1 MPEGNGVM
9 RRYGPGRL
17 SEDLLIELDETSVE
31 PLHRQ
36 IEAAI
41 RTAVRQGRLA
51 PGTSVPASRTLA
63 TDLGVSRGVVVEAY
77 RQLIGEGVLMSTPGG
92 YTRVTA
98 ATPDAVPWSARTPH
112 PNAGIDFGYGRCDP
126 GSFPRQVWLRS
137 LRRVFTQTPHDRL
150 AYPDGHGAP
159 EFRHAMSAYLN
170 RVRGLQAHPDNVI
183 ACAGYAQA
191 VNLTLG
197 VLARRGAAR
206 IAVEDP
212 CMDDDVLPTSRAL
225 GLEIIG
231 IPVTDGGWDLAALSL
246 SRADVAVLTP
256 SHQWPIG
263 SVMSAGARSVV
274 VRWARKTGA
283 YVIEDDYDAE
293 FRYDRPAVGALQGRA
308 PDRVIYVG
316 SASKTLI
323 PGLRLGWMVL
333 PHDLVA
339 DVAEAKLLAD
349 RGSPTIDQ
357 LAMADFVD
365 RGELDRHLRKMRPVY
380 KRRRDAL
387 VRALGSRL
395 PGLRAAGTESG
406 LHVVTWIPDAADENA
421 IVGAADAAG
430 VRIGTVGAYR
440 RSPGR
445 PGLIF
450 GYSALTERRIEAAV
464 DQLTT
469 ALRLA
474 GLEEPL
480 TTGPSVT
487 RKQEIAGPR

>member
-1 MPEGNGVM
+1 MPDGNGVM
-9 RRYGPGRL
+9 HGYGLGRL
-17 SEDLLIELDETSVE
+17 SEDLLVELDETSAE

-41 RTAVRQGRLA
+41 RSAVRQGRLA
-51 PGTSVPASRTLA
+51 PGTSVPSSRTLA
-63 TDLGVSRGVVVEAY
+63 ANLGVSRGVVVEAY
-77 RQLIGEGVLMSTPGG
+77 RQLGGEGLLVSTPGG
-92 YTRVTA
+92 YTRVATA
-98 ATPDAVPWSARTPH
+98 TLDAGPWAARTPH
-112 PNAGIDFGYGRCDP
+112 PSTGIDFGYGRCDP

-159 EFRHAMSAYLN
+159 EFRQAMSAYLN
-170 RVRGLQAHPDNVI
+170 RVRGLQAHPDNVV

-212 CMDDDVLPTSRAL
+212 CVDDDVLPTSRAL
-225 GLEIIG
+225 GLEIVG
-231 IPVTDGGWDLAALSL
+231 IPVTDVGWDLAALTA

-263 SVMSAGARSVV
+263 SVMSAGARSAV

-293 FRYDRPAVGALQGRA
+293 FRYDRPAVGALQGRG

-339 DVAEAKLLAD
+339 EVAMAKLLVD

-406 LHVVTWIPDAADENA
+406 LHVVTWIPDGVDENA
-421 IVGAADAAG
+421 IVDAAG
-430 VRIGTVGAYR
+430 AAGIRIGTVGAYR
-440 RSPGR
+440 RCPGR

-450 GYSALTERRIEAAV
+450 GYSALTERRIEDGV
-464 DQLTT
+464 GRLTA

-474 GLEEPL
+474 GLDEPL
-480 TTGPSVT
+480 TTAASPSPT
-487 RKQEIAGPR
+487 AIAD

>member
-1 MPEGNGVM
+1 MSAGNGVT
-9 RRYGPGRL
+9 RGYGPGRL
-17 SEDLLIELDETSVE
+17 SEDLLVELDETSAE

-41 RTAVRQGRLA
+41 RSAVRQGRLA

-63 TDLGVSRGVVVEAY
+63 ADLGVSRGVVVEAY
-77 RQLIGEGVLMSTPGG
+77 RQLGGEGVLMSTPGG
-92 YTRVTA
+92 YTRVAA
-98 ATPDAVPWSARTPH
+98 ATRDAGPWSARTTH
-112 PNAGIDFGYGRCDP
+112 PSTDIDFGYGRCDP

-159 EFRHAMSAYLN
+159 EFRQAMSAYLN
-170 RVRGLQAHPDNVI
+170 RARGLQGHPDNVV

-191 VNLTLG
+191 VNLSLG
-197 VLARRGAAR
+197 VLARRGATR

-225 GLEIIG
+225 GLEIVG
-231 IPVTDGGWDLAALSL
+231 IPVTDGGWDVAALAA

-263 SVMSAGARSVV
+263 SVMSAGTRSAV
-274 VRWARKTGA
+274 VRWARKSGA

-333 PHDLVA
+333 PNDLVA
-339 DVAEAKLLAD
+339 EVADVKLLVD

-380 KRRRDAL
+380 QGRRDAL

-406 LHVVTWIPDAADENA
+406 LHVVTWIPDGVDENA
-421 IVGAADAAG
+421 IVNAAGAAG

-450 GYSALTERRIEAAV
+450 GYSALTERRIEAGV
-464 DQLTT
+464 DQLTA

-474 GLEEPL
+474 GLDAPL
-480 TTGPSVT
+480 TTGPGVT
-487 RKQEIAGPR
+487 RNQGMARSR